1 MFASSHMSREELIA
15 YNEFCR
21 AQEPPV
27 GFVLAESRGV
37 FGCIF
42 TDFSDRHATEVDAR
56 ALSIKDFRLIAQRN
70 RFGDRN
76 SATLHTKEQI
86 LDACCVPGDYIRF
99 RDDEAHLVKDRRGE
113 TLTCRV
119 TEVIGSGAVR
129 VTLLPSQHGGEQ
141 REPLRDELEVALR
154 RAKWM
159 HKAMNVRM
167 SKCRSLRRTIVD
179 PGDVMFPLRLSS
191 STESCR

>member
-1 MFASSHMSREELIA
+1 VFASSHISREELIA

-42 TDFSDRHATEVDAR
+42 TDFSDRHATEVDAS
-56 ALSIKDFRLIAQRN
+56 ALSIKEFRLVTQMT

-86 LDACCVPGDYIRF
+86 LDACCVLEDHVRF
-99 RDDEAHLVKDRRGE
+99 RDDEGRLVRDRRGE

-119 TEVIGSGAVR
+119 TEVINGGAVR
-129 VTLLPSQHGGEQ
+129 VALLPSQHAGEQ

-159 HKAMNVRM
+159 RKALNVCV
-167 SKCRSLRRTIVD
+167 SKCHSLRRSIID
-179 PGDVMFPLRLSS
+179 PGDVMFPLRSPSLTGSS
-191 STESCR
+191 M